1 MDELERDPGEFA
13 GRALEE
19 LHSITTACRNKI
31 TMTRAKF
38 APSAFTAL
46 FGLGFG
52 VGSIL
57 VEGSRSTRL
66 ESRLNVRAPSL
77 EHHPPAPES
86 TGLPR
91 ATRSRGNRGAVAA
104 GVRDLLL
111 RLALRRLL

>member
-1 MDELERDPGEFA
+1 MFRKFLKKTP
-13 GRALEE
+13 
-19 LHSITTACRNKI
+19 T
-31 TMTRAKF
+31 TRAKF

-52 VGSIL
+52 VESSL
-57 VEGSRSTRL
+57 VEGPRSPRL

-77 EHHPPAPES
+77 EQHPPAPES

-91 ATRSRGNRGAVAA
+91 ATRSRGNRGAVAG
-104 GVRDLLL
+104 GVPDLHL